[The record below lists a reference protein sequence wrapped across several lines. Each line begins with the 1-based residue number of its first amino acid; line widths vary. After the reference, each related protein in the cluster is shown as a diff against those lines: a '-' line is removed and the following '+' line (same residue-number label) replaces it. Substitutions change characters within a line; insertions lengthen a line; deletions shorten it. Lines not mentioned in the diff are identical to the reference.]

1 MTNIDKLQNIK
12 EIIENMSK
20 CYQIEILQLL
30 TDEDSVSIS
39 ENNNGTFINLSN
51 LDISIIDKLD
61 IYIEYVN
68 KQQDNLLH
76 IEEEKA
82 NIKKEFFK
90 QDKRTSKIKK
100 NKVVEIGVTT

>member
-82 NIKKEFFK
+82 NIKNEFFK